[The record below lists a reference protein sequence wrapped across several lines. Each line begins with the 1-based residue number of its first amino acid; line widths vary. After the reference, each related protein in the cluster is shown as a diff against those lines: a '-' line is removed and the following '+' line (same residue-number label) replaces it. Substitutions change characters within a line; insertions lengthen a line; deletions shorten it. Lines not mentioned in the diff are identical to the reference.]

1 MRGELVGG
9 VDILLDM
16 VETAKSMGGGLKTT
30 LGLSLSST
38 SAINMEE
45 KAKQRPGEGD
55 LDEFCEKVRL
65 LVSFSKNIS
74 IILHLRLLLSGENVA
89 YLQAS
94 CHAVHEGE

>member
-16 VETAKSMGGGLKTT
+16 VETAKSVEGGLKTA
-30 LGLSLSST
+30 LGLSST
-38 SAINMEE
+38 PAISMEE
-45 KAKQRPGEGD
+45 KVKQTPDEGD
-55 LDEFCEKVRL
+55 LDKFCEKVRL
-65 LVSFSKNIS
+65 LGFFFLNIS
-74 IILHLRLLLSGENVA
+74 IILHLRLLLSGENLA